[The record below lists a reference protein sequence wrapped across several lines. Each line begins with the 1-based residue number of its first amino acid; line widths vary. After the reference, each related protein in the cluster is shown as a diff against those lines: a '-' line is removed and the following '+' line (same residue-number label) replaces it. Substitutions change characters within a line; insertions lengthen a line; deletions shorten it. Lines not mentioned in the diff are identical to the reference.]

1 MRQKV
6 LEFIKTRTSIDI
18 LINSVGNFL
27 NVFFTALLALI
38 MVRVMTPVEYGILSV
53 LLGVIYVMTNI
64 LDFGVTANIYSSLPN
79 LIGKNREETF
89 RFLKSNF
96 FYQTGLSIIILI
108 LLFIF
113 FPYLD
118 RSFLKT
124 GESRFVLNLSAIS
137 IIFLIWKNFI
147 TNVLL
152 ASKKILQINIL
163 NNLANLAI
171 TIVLIALVYLNAV
184 TITSMIFLF
193 AVFGPII
200 FFLLLI
206 PGKKDYLKLLIKVKI
221 NKKDFKFKYSFT
233 YFLSTQIL
241 NLGSRMDLFM
251 LSFYGLKMGV
261 GLYGLS
267 QKIMLTILT
276 TVASITQVLS
286 PDYAKARTQKD
297 ALQIMKT
304 SFIYLMIPVGI
315 YLLLVVTPN
324 KLFSII
330 FTNQY
335 AETALI
341 TKSLVLPYILFTL
354 SYVPFLF
361 LLYVARKPIF
371 SLLSNSA
378 YLIGMTL
385 GCYLLIPKL
394 GVYAP
399 AYVFTGS
406 AIIAI
411 LILIITSTKE
421 YEKLPK

>member
-1 MRQKV
+1 V